1 MIINKTV
8 KVIFQLTMIVI
19 NFQIIV
25 LICNL
30 KEKKVKKV
38 KEKKINITKQIQII
52 KFNAKNLKLT
62 INELKDIKKCIF
74 KSFKR

>member
-19 NFQIIV
+19 SFQIIV

-38 KEKKINITKQIQII
+38 KGKKINITKQIQII

-62 INELKDIKKCIF
+62 INEFRDIKKCIF
-74 KSFKR
+74 KSFK

>member
-19 NFQIIV
+19 SFQIIV

-38 KEKKINITKQIQII
+38 KGKKINITKQIQII

-62 INELKDIKKCIF
+62 INEFKDIKKCIF
-74 KSFKR
+74 KSFK